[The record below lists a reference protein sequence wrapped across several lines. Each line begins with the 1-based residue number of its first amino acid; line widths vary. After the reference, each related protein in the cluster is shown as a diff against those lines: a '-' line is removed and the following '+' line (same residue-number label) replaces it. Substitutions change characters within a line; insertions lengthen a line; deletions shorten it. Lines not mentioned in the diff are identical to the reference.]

1 MTKRS
6 KPLIFYKMHG
16 LGNDF
21 MVVEAVTQ
29 SVQLKPEDIALWGDR
44 NTGVGF
50 DQLLLIEPPTSADA
64 DFWYR
69 VYNTDGS
76 RAEQCGNGT
85 RCVALL
91 VQHLQL
97 SKKNTLH
104 WQSDAGPIQT
114 HFSSAQQIE
123 TTMTVPIL
131 APAEIP
137 FATQHAKPLESSEAS
152 ESSKQEETGIPGFK
166 RYTLEADGERYDI
179 TPVSMGNP
187 HGVMFMDDI
196 FNVDVAAIG
205 AKLTRHPAFPEGAN
219 IGFCQV
225 IDRHFLRLRVFERGV
240 GETRACGT
248 GACAAVVAAH
258 LHELVGERVK
268 VSLPGGKLRITWP
281 EVGSPVTMSG
291 SASLVYRG
299 EVHF

>member
-1 MTKRS
+1 MTKRA
-6 KPLIFYKMHG
+6 KPLVFYKMHG

-29 SVQLKPEDIALWGDR
+29 SVQLKADDIARWGDR

-69 VYNTDGS
+69 VYNADGS

-91 VQHLQL
+91 VQHLHL

-104 WQSDAGPIQT
+104 WQSEAGLLRTDFASP
-114 HFSSAQQIE
+114 QQIE
-123 TTMTVPIL
+123 TTMTVPVL
-131 APAEIP
+131 DLAEIP
-137 FATQHAKPLESSEAS
+137 FAAEHAEPIATAISEVNQFS
-152 ESSKQEETGIPGFK
+152 
-166 RYTLEADGERYDI
+166 LEADGEHYNV

-196 FNVDVAAIG
+196 FSVDVPTIG
-205 AKLTRHPAFPEGAN
+205 AKLTNHPAFPQGAN

-258 LHELVGERVK
+258 RHELVDTRVK

-291 SASLVYRG
+291 SASLVFRG